1 MAAQLAK
8 ATIVNTDSGQR
19 LAVMYNPEEYRVEQR
34 NEFAE
39 IPIPGLGASPVQYVR
54 GQARVLSMD
63 LFLDTYEAAT
73 DVRVHTQRIVALLAP
88 LPGTHAPPVLVF
100 VMGSFGLTCV
110 LSEADQRFTMF
121 LPDGTPVRARISVR
135 FTEFVRVDLNVR
147 QGFFV
152 GAPTV
157 SNIVDGRVYVIA
169 DGDTVSK
176 LAARH
181 LGDPRRW
188 REIAD
193 ANDITDPLS
202 LRPGQRIV
210 IPGRQAP

>member
-8 ATIVNTDSGQR
+8 ATIVNTDSGER

-73 DVRVHTQRIVALLAP
+73 DVRRHTQRIVALLAP

-110 LSEADQRFTMF
+110 LSEADQRFAMF

-157 SNIVDGRVYVIA
+157 NNLLDARVHVIA
-169 DGDTVSK
+169 EGDTLAK

-193 ANDITDPLS
+193 ANDITDPLG
-202 LRPGQRIV
+202 LRPGQRLV
-210 IPGRQAP
+210 LPGRQP